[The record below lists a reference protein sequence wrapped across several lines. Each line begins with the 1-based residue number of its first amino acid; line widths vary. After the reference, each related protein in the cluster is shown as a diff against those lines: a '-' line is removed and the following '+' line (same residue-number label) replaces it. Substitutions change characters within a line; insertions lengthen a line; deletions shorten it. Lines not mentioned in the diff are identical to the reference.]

1 MISAAD
7 AQLVG
12 WPLPAS
18 LVERTES
25 MRSRVATFFSAA
37 MRDDVCTGT
46 KGSSEEDDYNHRM
59 LGLRYLY
66 VLALAVWLG
75 GMVILGAVV
84 APTTFQVL
92 QASAP
97 STGREL
103 GGAVFGAALTRFHY
117 VAYAAGGLLLVTLA
131 AMRVLGPRPAHV
143 GVRAVIA
150 ALMLAVALYSGIVVL
165 RQINAVQVEAGGL
178 PSRLPAGD
186 ARRIRFDALHLL
198 STRLMMFNIAG
209 ALVLLYWEARE

>member
-1 MISAAD
+1 
-7 AQLVG
+7 
-12 WPLPAS
+12 
-18 LVERTES
+18 
-25 MRSRVATFFSAA
+25 
-37 MRDDVCTGT
+37 
-46 KGSSEEDDYNHRM
+46 M
-59 LGLRYLY
+59 LALRYVY
-66 VLALAVWLG
+66 VLALVVWLG

-97 STGREL
+97 DTGREL
-103 GGAVFGAALTRFHY
+103 AGVVFGATLARFHY

-143 GVRAVIA
+143 GVRALIA
-150 ALMLAVALYSGIVVL
+150 ALMLAVALYSGMVVL
-165 RQINAVQVEAGGL
+165 RHIDAVQVEAGGL

-186 ARRIRFDALHLL
+186 ERRGRFDALHLL
-198 STRLMMFNIAG
+198 STRLMMLNIAG